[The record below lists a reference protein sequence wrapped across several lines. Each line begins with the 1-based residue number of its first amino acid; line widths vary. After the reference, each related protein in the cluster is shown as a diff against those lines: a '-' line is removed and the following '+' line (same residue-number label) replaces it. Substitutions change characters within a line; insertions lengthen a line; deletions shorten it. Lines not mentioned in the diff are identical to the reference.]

1 MVVSSRST
9 FLPWMVINWFIG
21 GPIID
26 RKNMLY
32 IIYYIYIYILIY
44 NIYTHAHH
52 TRYLQY
58 ITNLKHSRS
67 QMGSIFVLLL
77 TLATIIFNCHAFS
90 PSIKTRKCKTSFPL
104 MGFTDFF
111 KPKTKSKV
119 AATTPIKFR

>member
-1 MVVSSRST
+1 M
-9 FLPWMVINWFIG
+9 
-21 GPIID
+21 
-26 RKNMLY
+26 K
-32 IIYYIYIYILIY
+32 ILVY
-44 NIYTHAHH
+44 DAHATHILLA
-52 TRYLQY
+52 TTC